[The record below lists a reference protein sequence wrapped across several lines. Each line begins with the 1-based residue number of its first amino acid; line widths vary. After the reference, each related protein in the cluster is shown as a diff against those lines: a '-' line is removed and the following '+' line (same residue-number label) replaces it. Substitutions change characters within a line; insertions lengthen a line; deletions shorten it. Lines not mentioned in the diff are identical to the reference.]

1 MKVHKSE
8 TVSHLHIWMTTCL
21 GKAKFLDH
29 TSSFVRLWSYPT
41 ILPSDVDCHSRKDW
55 NNNVLPSLKDFCFC
69 SFRDIEK
76 IFPFPWNLKLF
87 SW

>member
-1 MKVHKSE
+1 
-8 TVSHLHIWMTTCL
+8 MTTCL

-29 TSSFVRLWSYPT
+29 TSFFVRLWGYPT
-41 ILPSDVDCHSRKDW
+41 ILPSDVDSHSRKDW

-76 IFPFPWNLKLF
+76 NLTFPWNLKLF